1 MCQAWAFACYVRK
14 MLGYFPKM
22 CIKNFP
28 QKAFKLHRKLVRRF
42 LRYKKCFATA
52 TEGLASYAA
61 RAAEHDWSS
70 PKSASSAAATPVN
83 TSKRVVICLL
93 SDSDVTE
100 SETDSADDEEPTAS
114 QTKETASA

>member
-1 MCQAWAFACYVRK
+1 MYQAWAFACYVRK
-14 MLGYFPKM
+14 MLGYSPNM

-28 QKAFKLHRKLVRRF
+28 QKAFIKLHRKLVRHF
-42 LRYKKCFATA
+42 LRYEKCFATE
-52 TEGLASYAA
+52 TEQLPAYAA
-61 RAAEHDWSS
+61 RASECDWSS
-70 PKSASSAAATPVN
+70 PKEGSSPTTPVN

-100 SETDSADDEEPTAS
+100 SETDSADDEEPTR

>member
-14 MLGYFPKM
+14 LLGYFPKM

-52 TEGLASYAA
+52 TENLPAYAA
-61 RAAEHDWSS
+61 RAAECPLSSTPVGSS
-70 PKSASSAAATPVN
+70 PATPAN
-83 TSKRVVICLL
+83 TSKKVVICLL

-100 SETDSADDEEPTAS
+100 SETDSADNEEPTAS

>member
-28 QKAFKLHRKLVRRF
+28 QQAFKLHRKLVRRF
-42 LRYKKCFATA
+42 LRYKKCFETA
-52 TEGLASYAA
+52 TEGLPAYAA
-61 RAAEHDWSS
+61 RAAECDWSPNVGSS
-70 PKSASSAAATPVN
+70 PATPVN

-100 SETDSADDEEPTAS
+100 SETDSADDPEPTAS

>member
-42 LRYKKCFATA
+42 LRYKMCFATA
-52 TEGLASYAA
+52 TEGLPSYAA

-70 PKSASSAAATPVN
+70 PKVASSPATPVN
-83 TSKRVVICLL
+83 TVVISLL